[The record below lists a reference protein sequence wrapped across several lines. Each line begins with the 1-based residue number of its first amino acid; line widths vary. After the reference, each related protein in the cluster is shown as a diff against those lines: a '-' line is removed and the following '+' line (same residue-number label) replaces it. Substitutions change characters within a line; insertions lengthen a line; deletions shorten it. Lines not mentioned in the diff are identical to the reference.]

1 MLFAFAVTRRVATIT
16 PVVNEDKATRYH
28 RYRRRAAA
36 LSAALAATTLALLAS
51 GGGALRAREMAAMA
65 GDRLPLIGGEAG
77 TVAVFAFGLFLLL
90 QAIDLPLAFYQ
101 GALLERRYG
110 LSTQTVA
117 QWAADHAR
125 AVVVSVGVGTAAA
138 SVVYALMRWSPAW
151 WWAWSAGLGVASLL
165 VVTRFAPVLFL
176 PLVARVVPLERP
188 GLAARLRALGARAG
202 TPIAGVY
209 EWQVSGH
216 TKKASAALTGL
227 GATRRILLSDTL
239 LADYSDDEI
248 EVVLAHEL
256 SHQVH
261 QDVWAT
267 LGAQAAMIAAGCWLA
282 GQALAAWGD
291 AAGLRGAA
299 DPAGLALL
307 LLVGGAWAWAWH
319 PVLNAVSRA
328 QERRADGYALDVT
341 RNPQAFISAVRR
353 LSQQNLAETDP
364 PRLVS
369 WLWHAHP
376 PIRARLDAARAWR
389 PS

>member
-1 MLFAFAVTRRVATIT
+1 M
-16 PVVNEDKATRYH
+16 NEDKATRYH
-28 RYRRRAAA
+28 RYRRRADV
-36 LSAALAATTLALLAS
+36 LSAALAAATLALLAF

-77 TVAVFAFGLFLLL
+77 TVVVFALALFILLHV
-90 QAIDLPLAFYQ
+90 IDLPVAFYQ

-110 LSTQTVA
+110 LSTQSLL

-125 AVVVSVGVGTAAA
+125 AVAVSIAAGTMAA
-138 SVVYALMRWSPAW
+138 SVVYALLRWSPEW
-151 WWAWSAGLGVASLL
+151 WWAWSAGIGLVCLL
-165 VVTRFAPVLFL
+165 LVTRFAAVLVL
-176 PLVARVVPLERP
+176 PLVARVVPLDRP
-188 GLAARLRALGARAG
+188 ALASRLRTLGDRAG
-202 TPIAGVY
+202 TPITGVY

-227 GATRRILLSDTL
+227 GGTRRILLSDTL
-239 LADYSDDEI
+239 LADYTDEEI

-261 QDVWAT
+261 HDVWGT
-267 LGAQAAMIAAGCWLA
+267 LAGQAVMVAGGCWLA
-282 GQALAAWGD
+282 GQALSRWGD

-319 PVLNAVSRA
+319 PVSNAISRA
-328 QERRADGYALDVT
+328 QERRADGFALDVT

-353 LSQQNLAETDP
+353 LTQQNLAEADP
-364 PRLVS
+364 SRLVS

-376 PIRARLDAARAWR
+376 PIRARLDAARRWR